1 MDGNWY
7 NFSEIVSIRLLK
19 RKGKETKTKCLMDG
33 NWCNF
38 SEISGSLPCPI
49 CTTLKLN
56 EVLIYIYI
64 MSKGCGKG
72 CLVPIRLS
80 NLYLPKTT
88 LHVKLAENYCSTKPI
103 Y

>member
-1 MDGNWY
+1 ML
-7 NFSEIVSIRLLK
+7 SEIVSIWLLK

-56 EVLIYIYI
+56 EVLKSY
-64 MSKGCGKG
+64 
-72 CLVPIRLS
+72 
-80 NLYLPKTT
+80 LYSLLNFLWNWQTYYTFKATAGGGG
-88 LHVKLAENYCSTKPI
+88 V
-103 Y
+103 

>member
-56 EVLIYIYI
+56 EVLKSYLYSLLNFLWTDKHII
-64 MSKGCGKG
+64 
-72 CLVPIRLS
+72 LS
-80 NLYLPKTT
+80 RQQQ
-88 LHVKLAENYCSTKPI
+88 VVVAVACV
-103 Y
+103 